1 MNNQDKRKTL
11 TVEQLRQR
19 YNFEDIAK
27 TKKATELIRETLNRV
42 EVQFQRFI
50 DIINRSLSEYPSQAD
65 GNITAWFFNGIP
77 TISQPEFTTPEDHL
91 GDVYYDRDSG
101 KAYEYELVDNDYE
114 WVEITDS
121 LTVEVLSIEASA
133 ADTADNR
140 RVVNIV
146 QPTPPYTI
154 GDVYIKDGKY
164 YRCRA
169 SRSEGN
175 YNSLDWIPSSEYTDE
190 MVGAD
195 TKAELNRLETEVHE
209 GYVSNATFET
219 TVNSINGRVDETYSY
234 TNTVKNALDQT
245 DEELEEVKNTV
256 LANQTATEYSINVI
270 NQQLING
277 VVKFDTGTGYTFD
290 IEGLKIN
297 KTGSIM
303 RLILDN
309 NGLVVYRNNEE
320 VLRADS
326 DGVNAENMTVR
337 KFYIQRPI
345 RVEKT
350 TAISDGTSVGLGIF
364 WVGDN

>member
-1 MNNQDKRKTL
+1 MNNQDKRKSL
-11 TVEQLRQR
+11 TAEELRQR
-19 YNFEDIAK
+19 YNFEDIEK
-27 TKKATELIRETLNRV
+27 TKKATQLIRETLNRV

-77 TISQPEFTTPEDHL
+77 TTTQPEFTTPLDHL

-101 KAYEYELVDNDYE
+101 KVYEYELVDNNYE
-114 WVEITDS
+114 WVEIIDAKTI
-121 LTVEVLSIEASA
+121 EVLSIEASA
-133 ADTADNR
+133 ADTADNS

-146 QPTPPYTI
+146 QPTPPYSI

-175 YNSLDWIPSSEYTDE
+175 YNPLDWIPSTEYTDE

-195 TKAELNRLETEVHE
+195 TKAELNRLEVEVHE

-219 TVNSINGRVDETYSY
+219 TVNSINGRVEETYSY

-270 NQQLING
+270 NQQLIDG

-290 IEGLKIN
+290 LEGLKIN
-297 KTGSIM
+297 KTGSII
-303 RLILDN
+303 RLLLDN
-309 NGLVVYRNNEE
+309 NGLRVYRNNDE

-326 DGVNAENMTVR
+326 DGVNAENLTVR
-337 KFYIQRPI
+337 KFYVQRPI

-350 TAISDGTSVGLGIF
+350 KSITDPTKSGLGIF
-364 WVGDN
+364 WVGDS